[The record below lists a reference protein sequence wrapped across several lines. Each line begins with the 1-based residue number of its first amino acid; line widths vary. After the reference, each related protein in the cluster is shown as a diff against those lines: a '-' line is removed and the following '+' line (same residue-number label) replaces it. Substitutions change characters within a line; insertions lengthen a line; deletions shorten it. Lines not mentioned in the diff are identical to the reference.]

1 MNTEMNTPSKI
12 IINENYNEDM
22 GYLVERYDN
31 GSIYTTFW
39 VFTNNGE
46 KINEKII
53 IFKSL
58 RHLYDESK
66 IYVDSG
72 LTNQILL
79 HESKYKM
86 IHESKYKMMS
96 DLIKYYENIHTEIL

>member
-1 MNTEMNTPSKI
+1 MNTEMNTSTPSKNI
-12 IINENYNEDM
+12 ISNENYNEDM

-53 IFKSL
+53 IYKSL

-66 IYVDSG
+66 IYVDSCCYIFKREVVQSR
-72 LTNQILL
+72 NRCRSQ
-79 HESKYKM
+79 S
-86 IHESKYKMMS
+86 
-96 DLIKYYENIHTEIL
+96 